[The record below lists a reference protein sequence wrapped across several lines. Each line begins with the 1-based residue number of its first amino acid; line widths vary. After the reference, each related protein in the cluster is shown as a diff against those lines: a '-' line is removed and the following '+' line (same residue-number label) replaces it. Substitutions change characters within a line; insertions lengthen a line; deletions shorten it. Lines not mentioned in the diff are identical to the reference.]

1 MTGRA
6 AVFLDRDGILM
17 EDRHYVRLPDDVV
30 LVPGAADAVR
40 KLNEAGVAAVVITNQ
55 AGIARGL
62 ITEQEY
68 FAVRARLDALLA
80 AAGARL
86 DATYHCP
93 HHPEFTGPCD
103 CRKPGTANHR
113 KAIADLTLDGDRL
126 AFVGDRWHDVVP
138 ARTLGGLA
146 IVVASPETPP
156 DELQRTREGGRAR
169 IAPGVREAIDIV
181 LGSWGLAA
189 EHA

>member
-1 MTGRA
+1 MTTRP

-17 EDRHYVRLPDDVV
+17 EDRHYVRLPRDVV

-40 KLNEAGVAAVVITNQ
+40 RLNEAGVAAVVITNQ

-62 ITEQEY
+62 ITDEEY
-68 FAVRARLDALLA
+68 AAVRARLDALLA
-80 AAGARL
+80 DAGARL

-113 KAIADLTLDGDRL
+113 RAIADLALDSSRL

-138 ARTLGGLA
+138 ARTLGGIA

-156 DELQRTREGGRAR
+156 DELQGAREEGRAR
-169 IAPGVREAIDIV
+169 VAPSMKDAIDII
-181 LGSWGLAA
+181 LGQWGLDAGVT
-189 EHA
+189 

>member
-17 EDRHYVRLPDDVV
+17 EDKRYVRRPEDVV
-30 LVPGAADAVR
+30 LVDGAAGAVR
-40 KLNEAGVAAVVITNQ
+40 RLNEAGVAAIVVTNQ

-62 ITEQEY
+62 FSEAEY
-68 FAVRARLDALLA
+68 AEVAARLDALLRA
-80 AAGARL
+80 EGATL

-93 HHPEFTGPCD
+93 HHPEFTGPCE
-103 CRKPGTANHR
+103 CRKPGTLNHR
-113 KAIADLTLDGDRL
+113 KAIADHGLDTTRL

-156 DELQRTREGGRAR
+156 DELQSAREGARAQL
-169 IAPGVREAIDIV
+169 AATVPEAIAIV
-181 LGSWGLAA
+181 LSAWGLDAA
-189 EHA
+189 R